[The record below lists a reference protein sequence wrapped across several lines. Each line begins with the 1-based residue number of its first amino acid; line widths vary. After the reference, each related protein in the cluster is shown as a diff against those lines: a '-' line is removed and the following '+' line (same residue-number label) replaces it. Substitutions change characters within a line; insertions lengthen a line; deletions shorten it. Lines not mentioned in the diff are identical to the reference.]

1 MITIKYPKRN
11 PILTRK
17 TRQPDLAKVEEA
29 LENGGDNP
37 AGEPEP
43 KPDDPE
49 ETMVSLSCPICGVD
63 ATKSGNP
70 FASWKSVRSHMTTTH
85 SKEVKGKML
94 TEEDILS
101 WDASKIGMDEPT
113 HTPGVPHKAKLLP
126 DVFQELSSHLALYQV
141 DSGRIMR
148 IIDYMKSSGKDPDD
162 MTDVYQS
169 LQYAQMDKASMKLF
183 IEVWANRRQLEIPQ
197 RIYRDLFDDDRK
209 FGYRS
214 RGSGYG
220 YEEDRR
226 DPRQAE
232 ELGELRAV
240 NKSLEQKLSE
250 APTVKEMMQLQMEM
264 ARQQNEANRQTMVQ
278 QNEAIREMMAQQR
291 ENDRVLR
298 EKDKEIAQIQVQNE
312 RERRQEDK
320 EKHQEDLKRREEDEK
335 KRAVSTD
342 MEQMAAKKLD
352 QSFTR
357 MGDTLQDGVKLFTR
371 AFSSAA
377 VKSGL
382 MIEGPAAPGL
392 SAKPEVSEDEKSVG
406 DIMVELGMGEFVK

>member
-1 MITIKYPKRN
+1 MITIKYPRRN
-11 PILTRK
+11 PKLTRK
-17 TRQPDLAKVEEA
+17 SRQPDLAKAEQS

-43 KPDDPE
+43 KPADPE
-49 ETMVSLSCPICGVD
+49 ETMVSVSCPICGVD
-63 ATKSGNP
+63 TTKSGSP

-94 TEEDILS
+94 TEEDILN

-113 HTPGVPHKAKLLP
+113 PTPGVPHKLP
-126 DVFQELSSHLALYQV
+126 DVFQELSQYLSMYQV
-141 DSGRIMR
+141 DSGRVVR
-148 IIDYMKSSGKDPDD
+148 VIDYMKSSGRDPDSMID
-162 MTDVYQS
+162 IYEA
-169 LQYAQMDKASMKLF
+169 LKYAQMGKPDMKLF
-183 IEVWANRRQLEIPQ
+183 VETWSNRRGLQIPQ
-197 RIYRDLFDDDRK
+197 KIYRDLFDDDRK
-209 FGYRS
+209 FGGYRG
-214 RGSGYG
+214 RAYDDF
-220 YEEDRR
+220 EDRR

-232 ELGELRAV
+232 ELGRLEAEKR
-240 NKSLEQKLSE
+240 SLEQKLSE

-264 ARQQNEANRQTMVQ
+264 ARQQNDANRQTMVQ

-291 ENDRVLR
+291 ENDRALR

-312 RERRQEDK
+312 RDRRQEDK

-352 QSFTR
+352 QSLTR
-357 MGDTLQDGVKLFTR
+357 FGDALQDGVKLFTR